1 MKNYELYIN
10 MLNSKRCIENI
21 CKENDIK
28 LWKQIYS
35 IKFEILCIIYTSKS
49 ISPSIL
55 VEELNIAKSN
65 IANACKNLEK
75 EGKITHTNDKSDH
88 RIIYYELTSIGENY
102 LQDCLKKLEEIYCL
116 KLEEKEINLL
126 NDNYANIINIL
137 NKAREGVRE
146 DA

>member
-1 MKNYELYIN
+1 MNNYELYIN

-35 IKFEILCIIYTSKS
+35 INFEILCIIYTSKS

-65 IANACKNLEK
+65 IANACKSLEK
-75 EGKITHTNDKSDH
+75 EGKIIHTVDESDH
-88 RIIYYELTSIGENY
+88 RIIYYELTNIGEKY
-102 LQDCLKKLEEIYCL
+102 LQDSLNKLNKIYCS
-116 KLEEKEINLL
+116 KLEEKEINFLVEH
-126 NDNYANIINIL
+126 YTNIINIL
-137 NKAREGVRE
+137 NKARKGVIE